1 MILRVKTLLYSAD
14 TRDGVVMMV
23 ATVLAGGFDYLVLV
37 VAGLLLSDPAAIAF
51 LAVMNL
57 LKIMEQ
63 VTWVIRNVVAYY
75 TAELAIQAEAQRRI
89 GQFVGSRWRWA
100 WRWGLFVALL
110 FGLAAPLINRLIN
123 ANSTAAVMVA
133 GLALLFFFVRPVTDG
148 TLQGVQNFLG
158 LGSVV
163 VLQAVLR
170 FGLTAVLIWSGLE
183 LVGAVLAL
191 PLASGLALLLA
202 LWLLRAYFRTPAT
215 AVVPKVSLSYST
227 LTLVGLLAYAILVYS
242 DAILV
247 NRLFSEAAATQYTPV
262 NILARI
268 NLFVPVALGMVLFP
282 KAAQRQALGQDARPM
297 LLLAL
302 MATLLSGFALTAVY
316 FLVPEWI
323 VSLVFRGQYANPGA
337 LLGWVGLATTLFAG
351 VNIWLNY
358 ALSLGRRPFIFL
370 LAVIALVQIGA
381 VFLLNHTLITVAIV
395 LIVAGLAA
403 NLVGAAL
410 LLRPP
415 QGKHT
420 RSDGMVVG

>member
-1 MILRVKTLLYSAD
+1 MILRIRSLLTSAD
-14 TRDGVVMMV
+14 ARDGVVMTA

-57 LKIMEQ
+57 LKIAEQ

-75 TAELAIQAEAQRRI
+75 TAELAVQADAPRQI
-89 GQFVGSRWRWA
+89 GQFVRRRWRWA
-100 WRWGLFVALL
+100 WRWGLLVALL
-110 FGLAAPLINRLIN
+110 FGLAAPLTNRLIN
-123 ANSTAAVMVA
+123 ANSTGAVMAA

-148 TLQGVQNFLG
+148 ALQGVQNFLG

-170 FGLTAVLIWSGLE
+170 FGLTAVLIWAGLE

-202 LWLLRAYFRTPAT
+202 LWLLRDYFRVPAQS
-215 AVVPKVSLSYST
+215 AKSKISFSYSA
-227 LTLVGLLAYAILVYS
+227 LTFVGLLAFAVLVYS

-247 NRLFSEAAATQYTPV
+247 NRLFPEAVAAQYTPV
-262 NILARI
+262 NVLARI

-282 KAAQRQALGQDARPM
+282 KATQRQTLGQDARPM

-302 MATLLSGFALTAVY
+302 AATLLPGLGLTAVY
-316 FLVPEWI
+316 FLAPEWI
-323 VSLVFRGQYANPGA
+323 VTLVFRGQYGNPGL

-358 ALSLGRRPFIFL
+358 ALSLGRRPFVYL
-370 LAVIALVQIGA
+370 LAVIAVAQICA
-381 VFLLNHTLITVAIV
+381 VLLLDHTLMTIAFV
-395 LIVAGLAA
+395 LIGSGLAA
-403 NLVGAAL
+403 NLAGAAL
-410 LLRPP
+410 LLSN
-415 QGKHT
+415 KN
-420 RSDGMVVG
+420 

>member
-1 MILRVKTLLYSAD
+1 MILRIRSLLTSAD
-14 TRDGVVMMV
+14 ARDGVVMTT

-57 LKIMEQ
+57 LKIAEQ

-75 TAELAIQAEAQRRI
+75 TAELAVQADAPRQI
-89 GQFVGSRWRWA
+89 GQFVRRRWRWA
-100 WRWGLFVALL
+100 WRWGLLVALL
-110 FGLAAPLINRLIN
+110 FGLAAPLTNRLIN
-123 ANSTAAVMVA
+123 ANSTGAVAAA

-148 TLQGVQNFLG
+148 ALQGVQNFLG
-158 LGSVV
+158 LGGVV

-170 FGLTAVLIWSGLE
+170 FGLTAALIWTGLE

-202 LWLLRAYFRTPAT
+202 LWLLRDYFRFPAQS
-215 AVVPKVSLSYST
+215 AKSRISLSYSA
-227 LTLVGLLAYAILVYS
+227 LTFGGLLAFAILVYS

-247 NRLFSEAAATQYTPV
+247 NRLFPEMVAAQYTPV
-262 NILARI
+262 NVLARI

-282 KAAQRQALGQDARPM
+282 KATQRQALGQDARPM

-302 MATLLSGFALTAVY
+302 AATLLPGLALTAVY

-323 VSLVFRGQYANPGA
+323 VTLVFRGQYANPGA
-337 LLGWVGLATTLFAG
+337 LLGWIGLATTLFAG

-358 ALSLGRRPFIFL
+358 ALSLGKRPFVYL
-370 LAVIALVQIGA
+370 LTLIALVQIGA
-381 VFLLNHTLITVAIV
+381 VLLLAHTLMTIAFV
-395 LIVAGLAA
+395 LIGAGLVA
-403 NLVGAAL
+403 NLAGAAL
-410 LLRPP
+410 LLGTSQMSR
-415 QGKHT
+415 
-420 RSDGMVVG
+420 D